1 MKAFIRSA
9 GSYVPSRVLTNHDL
23 ALEMDT
29 SDEWIFNATGIHK
42 RRIADAAE
50 AASDLGTN
58 AALAAIQATA
68 RDGGLPIDPLKIDL
82 VLTATATPDYQG
94 FPSTASIIQDR
105 IGARNAGAMDVVAAC
120 TGFIY
125 ALETARNFILAGSAR
140 HVLVIGTEIFSRI
153 VNWKDRSTCVLFGD
167 GAGAVIVS
175 ATDDPGVGEIKKS
188 YLRSDGSGAVH
199 LLRPAG
205 GTRTPYVHGK
215 VPETDLFV
223 HMNGRQVYIFAV
235 GAIIET
241 INALLAANQLT
252 MDDITYVVPHQ
263 ANRRIIEAACKR
275 ENWPDCKFHM
285 NMDEYANTS
294 AASIPIAL
302 DELYREGKLQRGQK
316 ILTVGFGAGLSYGG
330 NILSW

>member
-9 GSYVPSRVLTNHDL
+9 GSYVPNRVLTNHDL
-23 ALEMDT
+23 AREMDT

-42 RRIADAAE
+42 RRIADVSE
-50 AASDLGTN
+50 AASDLGCN
-58 AALAAIQATA
+58 AALAAIRATE
-68 RDGGLPIDPLKIDL
+68 RDGGIPIKASDL
-82 VLTATATPDYQG
+82 DLILTATATPDYQG

-105 IGARNAGAMDVVAAC
+105 LGASQAGAMDIVAAC

-175 ATDDPGVGEIKKS
+175 AVEDPRDGDILKS
-188 YLRSDGSGAVH
+188 YLRSDGSGALH

-205 GTRTPYVHGK
+205 GTRTPFVPGK
-215 VPETDLFV
+215 VPEEDLFV

-235 GAIIET
+235 SAIIET
-241 INALLAANQLT
+241 VNTLLANNQMT
-252 MDDITYVVPHQ
+252 MDDIDFVVPHQ

-275 ENWPDCKFHM
+275 EGWPESKFHM

-302 DELYREGKLQRGQK
+302 DELYAAGRLKRGMK

-330 NILSW
+330 NILIW